1 MISFGN
7 NITQK
12 NDPLQRI
19 NIELLYKT
27 INTPKSELESQ
38 IEQLRTILSIDEQK
52 YRFYKTRLP
61 YVCCGLFK
69 PAIRKIENFAV
80 SAYFILDIDHIKD
93 KNHDLQEL
101 KNKLIKDERIVL
113 IFISP
118 SNNGLKIMF
127 RLTEK
132 CYDSAR
138 FSLFYKLFAHSFS
151 EQYNLQQVIDN
162 RTSDVSRACF
172 ISVDKN
178 AYYNAEATS
187 VDMNALVNFEN
198 ENEIREANIFIK
210 QKSLNKE
217 EKKPEIVKKELS
229 DDVLQQIKQ
238 KLNPTIKIKKE
249 KLIYVPEELERII
262 DKVKTQANDYNIDV
276 SEISNINYGKK
287 FRFKLNQHWSEIN
300 LFYGKKGFTVVKTP
314 KKGSNPELMEICY
327 KILCELFY

>member
-1 MISFGN
+1 MISFGK

-19 NIELLYKT
+19 NIEFLYKN
-27 INTPKSELESQ
+27 IKLPKVEFESQ
-38 IEQLRTILSIDEQK
+38 IEQLRTILSIDEKK
-52 YRFYKTRLP
+52 YRFYKTKLP

-69 PAIRKIENFAV
+69 PAFRKIENFAV
-80 SAYFILDIDHIKD
+80 TSYFILDIDHIKE
-93 KNHDLQEL
+93 KNHDLNEL
-101 KNKLIKDERIVL
+101 KTKLSKDERIVL
-113 IFISP
+113 MFISP
-118 SNNGLKIMF
+118 SNNGLKLMF
-127 RLTEK
+127 RLKER

-178 AYYNAEATS
+178 AYYNREAVS
-187 VDMNALVNFEN
+187 VDMNAFVNFEN
-198 ENEIREANIFIK
+198 ENEIREANLFIK
-210 QKSLNKE
+210 QKSENKE
-217 EKKPEIVKKELS
+217 EKPEKIKKELS

-238 KLNPTIKIKKE
+238 KLNPKIKTIKE
-249 KLIYVPEELERII
+249 KQIYVPEEIENII
-262 DKVKTQANDYNIDV
+262 EKVKAKVQEYNIKV
-276 SEISNINYGKK
+276 VEVSNINYGKK
-287 FRFKLNQHWSEIN
+287 FRFQLNQHWSEIN

-314 KKGSNPELMEICY
+314 KKGSNSELMEICY